1 VSAVRLV
8 PEHEDGPERAEQER
22 RNGAP
27 RDDDDGDDEGSRH
40 VTNLIL
46 GLAVVAVIAIGIWLV
61 NALLEQRRIDN
72 CIAQGRRNCATV
84 TTPAN

>member
-1 VSAVRLV
+1 VSGVRLV
-8 PEHEDGPERAEQER
+8 PEHEDGPERAEQR

-27 RDDDDGDDEGSRH
+27 PGDDGDEDEGSRH
-40 VTNLIL
+40 VTNMIL

-72 CIAQGRRNCATV
+72 CVAQGRRNCGQVEVPTR
-84 TTPAN
+84 